1 VLAVTAPDAGAPGIV
16 KVFDSQTGNV
26 RFQFEPYPGF
36 MGGVRVA
43 LGDIN
48 NDGTPDI
55 VTAPGP
61 GGGPHIKVFS
71 GLDGSLLT
79 QFMAYDPGFM
89 GGVFVATGDFAEGVF
104 SQGDSCDD
112 IIVAPDVGG
121 GPHVRV
127 FRTATGP
134 TNNRQFEPTN
144 IQNRLLFNFMAYNP
158 QFFGGVRV
166 AAGDV
171 TGDGT
176 DDLVVSAGPGGGPHV
191 QVFDG
196 ATRSTTSVR
205 SFFAYDQ
212 RFLGGVYVAVADV
225 AINSPISGR
234 AAEIITG
241 AGRGG
246 GPHVRVYTVFA
257 SPVIVSEFFAY
268 SPNFF
273 GGVRVAAGDINSDT
287 ILDIITSPGQGG
299 GPHVLAFNGQTVPG
313 ATVTAP
319 PSAFASFFAYDE
331 TFTGGVFV
339 AGVLDVDF
347 AQALLATQSQ
357 VADETTQALT
367 QQDLDAAVAA
377 ALDRLRAA
385 GVTEQELDDLSR
397 VYVTVGDLGGNLL
410 GLASTSGIVFD
421 VDAAGNGWFIDPT
434 PDLDEEFA
442 RVPGGNSLAAVD
454 ASAVGRVDLLSVV
467 LHELGHKLGL
477 EDLHSQ
483 LHPDALMNATLP
495 TGTRRLPGSEDM
507 DEAFTDEG
515 LFDSLLLD

>member
-1 VLAVTAPDAGAPGIV
+1 V
-16 KVFDSQTGNV
+16 K
-26 RFQFEPYPGF
+26 
-36 MGGVRVA
+36 
-43 LGDIN
+43 
-48 NDGTPDI
+48 
-55 VTAPGP
+55 
-61 GGGPHIKVFS
+61 
-71 GLDGSLLT
+71 
-79 QFMAYDPGFM
+79 
-89 GGVFVATGDFAEGVF
+89 
-104 SQGDSCDD
+104 
-112 IIVAPDVGG
+112 
-121 GPHVRV
+121 
-127 FRTATGP
+127 
-134 TNNRQFEPTN
+134 
-144 IQNRLLFNFMAYNP
+144 
-158 QFFGGVRV
+158 
-166 AAGDV
+166 
-171 TGDGT
+171 
-176 DDLVVSAGPGGGPHV
+176 
-191 QVFDG
+191 
-196 ATRSTTSVR
+196 
-205 SFFAYDQ
+205 
-212 RFLGGVYVAVADV
+212 
-225 AINSPISGR
+225 
-234 AAEIITG
+234 
-241 AGRGG
+241 
-246 GPHVRVYTVFA
+246 
-257 SPVIVSEFFAY
+257 
-268 SPNFF
+268 
-273 GGVRVAAGDINSDT
+273 
-287 ILDIITSPGQGG
+287 
-299 GPHVLAFNGQTVPG
+299 AFNGHTVPG

-319 PSAFASFFAYDE
+319 PSAFASNFAYDE

-442 RVPGGNSLAAVD
+442 RVPGGSSLAAVD